1 VHRMNRISHLS
12 VIIALTLS
20 LSVLLGGCSLLSPK
34 HEVRTPA
41 ESKLAEAVQA
51 DRVELAR
58 EGIEEGA
65 NIDEFQA
72 SYVNFEGERLRNP
85 LWIAFEF
92 GAFDTA
98 QLLIESGAN
107 LNHYY
112 STEGETYLIRFIK
125 INNYSQF
132 SKFTTLLLENGANP
146 NDPAK
151 DGTTPVEKLFY
162 GTICTDQQL
171 LTVINLM
178 IEKGLVI
185 DQKAIAA
192 VRSIDGTEVLPVMI
206 QSLVDAGKKS
216 GLSAIEEAAILGKSA
231 EVQTLLQ
238 DGKQTKKNE
247 MDIAKLIAAYCDLTT
262 LKMSVEQAS
271 NTLEIDA
278 MFASACRTGNLENVK
293 YLLEEKGADIDSP
306 DSSQS
311 PLISAIEN
319 DHVDVV
325 KYLLDHDPK
334 IEQDSGSWAVDGLGN
349 ELCSAVI
356 CGDVKI
362 LDLVM
367 AKLGTPSPNDISNA
381 IQSAALYDREELITY
396 FRDKGYSGDLLDANG
411 LSVLVD
417 VAGDGNADAV
427 QLMIDYGANLEGNSV
442 KRTPLIVACTY
453 GNTETVRCLL
463 ENGAKPSYLAMIT
476 AQYQDKFD
484 YVKLLVEYGADINA
498 VSDDKESSVL
508 GSAVVSSN
516 TIFAYLIEQGGNVDY
531 CNTKTGLSLLMLAA
545 KFELT
550 DNARVLLEAGADT
563 SIRDNNGMSAY
574 DYAVASKDTDMLA
587 LFAEKGITE

>member
-12 VIIALTLS
+12 ITISLTLS
-20 LSVLLGGCSLLSPK
+20 LSIILGGCSLLSPK

-51 DRVELAR
+51 DRLELAR

-112 STEGETYLIRFIK
+112 STEGETYLIRCIYLDNTKFI
-125 INNYSQF
+125 
-132 SKFTTLLLENGANP
+132 TLLLEHGANP

-151 DGTTPVEKLFY
+151 DGTTPIEELFNDPS
-162 GTICTDQQL
+162 CTDQQL

-185 DQKAIAA
+185 DQKVIAA
-192 VRSIDGTEVLPVMI
+192 VRSIDGNEVLPVMI

-231 EVQTLLQ
+231 EVLTLLQ

-247 MDIAKLIAAYCDLTT
+247 TDIAKLIAAYCDLTT
-262 LKMSVEQAS
+262 LKISVEQAS
-271 NTLEIDA
+271 GTLDIDA
-278 MFASACRTGNLENVK
+278 MFASACRTGNLENAK
-293 YLLEEKGADIDSP
+293 YLLEDKSADINNSN
-306 DSSQS
+306 SKYQS

-325 KYLLDHDPK
+325 KYLLDHDPE
-334 IEQDSGSWAVDGLGN
+334 IRQSNSSSAPYGSSN

-396 FRDKGYSGDLLDANG
+396 FRDKGYSGDLRDGNG
-411 LSVLVD
+411 FSVLTLVS
-417 VAGDGNADAV
+417 GDGNVAAV
-427 QLMIDYGANLEGNSV
+427 QLLIDYGADLEGNSV
-442 KRTPLIVACTY
+442 NLTPLIMTCDY
-453 GNTETVRCLL
+453 GDTETVRCLL
-463 ENGAKPSYLAMIT
+463 ENGAIPSYFAMIHSI
-476 AQYQDKFD
+476 YQAKFD
-484 YVKLLVEYGADINA
+484 NIKLLVEYGADINA

>member
-1 VHRMNRISHLS
+1 MNIKPRISLL
-12 VIIALTLS
+12 ALTLA

-34 HEVRTPA
+34 HEPRTVG
-41 ESKLAEAVQA
+41 ESKLVEAVQV
-51 DRVELAR
+51 DRLELAR

-112 STEGETYLIRFIK
+112 STEGETYLIRCIYL
-125 INNYSQF
+125 NN
-132 SKFTTLLLENGANP
+132 TELITLLLEHGANP

-151 DGTTPVEKLFY
+151 DGTTPIEELFNDPS
-162 GTICTDQQL
+162 CTDQQL

-192 VRSIDGTEVLPVMI
+192 VRSIDGNEVLPVMI
-206 QSLVDAGKKS
+206 QSLVDAGKKT
-216 GLSAIEEAAILGKSA
+216 GLSEIEEAAILGKSA
-231 EVQTLLQ
+231 EVQALLQ

-247 MDIAKLIAAYCDLTT
+247 TDIAKLIAAYCDLTT
-262 LKMSVEQAS
+262 LKMSIEKAS
-271 NTLEIDA
+271 GTLDIDA
-278 MFASACRTGNLENVK
+278 MFASACRTGNLENAK
-293 YLLEEKGADIDSP
+293 YLLEEKDADINNSK
-306 DSSQS
+306 SLYQS

-319 DHVDVV
+319 DHVEVV
-325 KYLLDHDPK
+325 KYLLDHDAE
-334 IEQDSGSWAVDGLGN
+334 IEQSNISSAVDGLGN

-367 AKLGTPSPNDISNA
+367 AKIGKPSPNDISNA
-381 IQSAALYDREELITY
+381 IQSAAMYDREELITY
-396 FRDKGYSGDLLDANG
+396 FRDKGYSGNLVDGNG
-411 LSVLVD
+411 SSVLHAVAKYANVD
-417 VAGDGNADAV
+417 AL
-427 QLMIDYGANLEGNSV
+427 QLLIDYGANPDGEGETDTYS
-442 KRTPLIVACTY
+442 PLIVACTY
-453 GNTETVRCLL
+453 GTTETVRCLL
-463 ENGAKPSYLAMIT
+463 ENGAKPYYSVMIT
-476 AQYQDKFD
+476 AQYQDDFD
-484 YVKLLVEYGADINA
+484 KIKLLVEYGADINA

-516 TIFAYLIEQGGNVDY
+516 AIFAYLIEQGGNVDY
-531 CNTKTGLSLLMLAA
+531 CNAKTGLSLLMLAA
-545 KFELT
+545 KFGLT

-587 LFAEKGITE
+587 LFAEKDITK